1 MFFKPQRNVVHHIYL
16 IKLILTERWEWERLR
31 HTEKEMWGA
40 GGGGGGGLGFKNNN
54 YVFFFRLCCVH
65 VRVGA
70 FVCVCVCVLKPF
82 NVAYQLKGKGN
93 QMTTL
98 RFQTR
103 WRHQT
108 SPASLQGNL

>member
-1 MFFKPQRNVVHHIYL
+1 MGETETHRERN
-16 IKLILTERWEWERLR
+16 
-31 HTEKEMWGA
+31 
-40 GGGGGGGLGFKNNN
+40 GGGGLGFLGFKNNN

-70 FVCVCVCVLKPF
+70 FVCVCVLKPF

-93 QMTTL
+93 QMTAL